1 MIAGRR
7 LVLGGVEIPHE
18 TGLDGYSD
26 ADVLIHAIMDALLGA
41 TALGDIGKH
50 FPNTDPRYK
59 DISSLV
65 LLRHVGEL
73 LARHRYSVEN
83 VDATLVLE
91 SPKVAPFID
100 EMRTNIAS
108 ALEIP
113 LGSVSVKATTGE
125 GLGFIGT
132 GHGGAAHAVASVSQ
146 K

>member
-1 MIAGRR
+1 M
-7 LVLGGVEIPHE
+7 LGGVEIPHE
-18 TGLDGYSD
+18 AGLEGYSD

-73 LARHRYSVEN
+73 LTRHRYSVEN

-108 ALEIP
+108 ALAISQ
-113 LGSVSVKATTGE
+113 GSVSVKATTGE
-125 GLGFIGT
+125 GLGFIGA
-132 GHGGAAHAVASVSQ
+132 GQGGAAHAVASVSQ
-146 K
+146 R